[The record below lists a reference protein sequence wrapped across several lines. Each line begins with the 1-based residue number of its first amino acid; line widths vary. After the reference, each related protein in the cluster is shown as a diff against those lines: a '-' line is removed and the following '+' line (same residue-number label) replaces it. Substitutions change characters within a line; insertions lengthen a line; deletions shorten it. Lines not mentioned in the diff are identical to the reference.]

1 MKTVG
6 IMTDSHSGIRPEEA
20 ERLGIFVLPM
30 PFYMNDECYYEN
42 INLTQAE
49 FFEKMKGKVSVNTS
63 QPSPEAVMQMWDDA
77 LKQYDEL
84 VYIPISSAL
93 SGSCSTAAML
103 AQEDEYEGR
112 VFVVDN
118 GRVATPL
125 HRSILDA
132 VELVK
137 EGLGAQEIKRILE
150 KYREK
155 TVVYIAVETL
165 EYLKKG
171 GRISSTSAM
180 IGGLLNI
187 KPILKF
193 DVGVLDVF
201 QKCRGFV
208 KAKHAMINAMKHDLE
223 TVFAKEYAAGEVYLL
238 AATSATEEVT
248 KSWIEEIKAA
258 FPGMDV
264 MCDDLSL
271 GVSCHI
277 GPGGLGIGCSCRPKR
292 K

>member
-208 KAKHAMINAMKHDLE
+208 KAKHAMIDAMKHDLE

-258 FPGMDV
+258 FPGIDV

>member
-208 KAKHAMINAMKHDLE
+208 KAKHAMIDAMKHDLE